1 MPDEP
6 SPGLSVSTAP
16 YDGATLLTV
25 EGVLDSTTY
34 STLRDEII
42 KAALEEPDA
51 VLVDVSAMYAA
62 AESAWVVFT
71 SARWHVS
78 SWPEVPIML
87 VCDKAAG
94 RSAIARNGVDRY
106 VPVHASVEAAVNALA
121 AYPQNH
127 RRRARAYLVAAP
139 HSVIQSRQLVAEW
152 LTAWSRPEFIP
163 VAKVIVTSLV
173 ENVLEHTDSAP
184 GLRLEASGD
193 AVTVAVEDGSRFR
206 PAHSEARMT
215 TDDKTGLRMVETL
228 CRVWGTA
235 PTPSGK
241 TVWAVIGPEN
251 RL

>member
-1 MPDEP
+1 MVATGVH
-6 SPGLSVSTAP
+6 PG
-16 YDGATLLTV
+16 
-25 EGVLDSTTY
+25 
-34 STLRDEII
+34 
-42 KAALEEPDA
+42 
-51 VLVDVSAMYAA
+51 
-62 AESAWVVFT
+62 
-71 SARWHVS
+71 
-78 SWPEVPIML
+78 
-87 VCDKAAG
+87 
-94 RSAIARNGVDRY
+94 
-106 VPVHASVEAAVNALA
+106 
-121 AYPQNH
+121 
-127 RRRARAYLVAAP
+127 
-139 HSVIQSRQLVAEW
+139 RQ
-152 LTAWSRPEFIP
+152 
-163 VAKVIVTSLV
+163 VIVTSLV